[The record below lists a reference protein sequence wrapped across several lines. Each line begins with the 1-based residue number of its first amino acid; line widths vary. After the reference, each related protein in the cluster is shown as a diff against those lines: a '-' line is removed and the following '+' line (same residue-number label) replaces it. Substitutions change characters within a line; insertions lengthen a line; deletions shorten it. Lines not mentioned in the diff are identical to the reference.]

1 MRLVTITCVVQVAPL
16 PDVNRAR
23 IPRASGLLGR
33 SPGALACRAEHALC
47 HVFGRSTAER
57 RRTVLGAF
65 WQSLYCGALEWN
77 VPELMNVSRPA
88 IAEAHAADRLQGA
101 IMGTPPAPS
110 QEHSN
115 PENAVASSPA
125 SADQRAAPS
134 TQKPLRDI
142 AQRFRRTVFSFTV
155 GAALLAFWL
164 VHHLIRVLAEPA
176 HTFAILTACA
186 GFLVVG
192 GLVFLVFVIP
202 AAASCQYAGA
212 VKTEFHSAR
221 AAYLCVAAGLLLFIV
236 TAIGATATQLLK
248 AWR

>member
-1 MRLVTITCVVQVAPL
+1 
-16 PDVNRAR
+16 
-23 IPRASGLLGR
+23 
-33 SPGALACRAEHALC
+33 
-47 HVFGRSTAER
+47 
-57 RRTVLGAF
+57 
-65 WQSLYCGALEWN
+65 
-77 VPELMNVSRPA
+77 
-88 IAEAHAADRLQGA
+88 
-101 IMGTPPAPS
+101 MGTAPDPS

-125 SADQRAAPS
+125 PADEKTAPS
-134 TQKPLRDI
+134 TQKLPRDV
-142 AQRFRRTVFSFTV
+142 AQLYRRMVFSFTV

-176 HTFAILTACA
+176 HTFAILTASA

-202 AAASCQYAGA
+202 AAASSPYAGA

-236 TAIGATATQLLK
+236 TAIGAAAAQVVK